1 MRRRLPST
9 QALACFEAAAR
20 HQSFTRAAQELALTQ
35 GAVSRQV
42 AALEEQVG
50 VPLFKRTQHG
60 MVLTPAGADYARQ
73 VAQRLDALERDTLDV
88 RSRQGTG
95 DRIALASAPTFAA
108 RWLIPRLPGLALLH
122 PQLQVHI
129 EARSRPFLFSDLQV
143 EAALFAGTP
152 EQLRQWAGTRA
163 EWLFAEEVLPV
174 CSPALLRAGQ
184 PVTPEVLAGMPLLQ
198 QSTRPEGW
206 RQWFDAQGVDA
217 EQALAGP
224 RYELFSMQCAAA
236 EAGLGVALMPTL
248 LVQEEL
254 AAQRLVVA
262 CRRPLSGQ
270 RGYYLV
276 QPETEDRPALADFK
290 AWLRVQAIEL
300 KGASGVGAVLQ
311 PAMVAPSE
319 RLARAHA
326 LRASLA
332 QGEFLA
338 QDTDAFKREGR
349 Q

>member
-9 QALACFEAAAR
+9 QALLCFEAAAR
-20 HQSFTRAAQELALTQ
+20 HQSYTRAAQELALTQ

-42 AALEEQVG
+42 AALEDLVG

-73 VAQRLDALERDTLDV
+73 VAQRLDGLERDTLDL
-88 RSRQGTG
+88 RGRQGEG
-95 DRIALASAPTFAA
+95 DRISIVSVPTFAT
-108 RWLIPRLPGLALLH
+108 RWLIPRLPQLAKVQ

-152 EQLRQWAGTRA
+152 EQVRQWAGTQA
-163 EWLFAEEVLPV
+163 HWLFDEEVVPV
-174 CSPALLRAGQ
+174 CSPSLLRAGR
-184 PVTPEVLAGMPLLQ
+184 PVAPGTLAQMPLLQ

-217 EQALAGP
+217 EGALAGP
-224 RYELFSMQCAAA
+224 RYELFSMQAAAA

-254 AAQRLVVA
+254 ASGRLAVA
-262 CRRPLSGQ
+262 CNRPLRGQ

-276 QPETEDRPALADFK
+276 RPETEERPALALFR
-290 AWLRVQAIEL
+290 AWLLEQ
-300 KGASGVGAVLQ
+300 
-311 PAMVAPSE
+311 VA
-319 RLARAHA
+319 AA
-326 LRASLA
+326 
-332 QGEFLA
+332 
-338 QDTDAFKREGR
+338 
-349 Q
+349 